1 MATDRHL
8 VLIGIMGS
16 GKTAIGEHLAQ
27 RLGRVF
33 VDTDAVIE
41 RESDLTVAQL
51 FAQRGESTFR
61 QIEGRVMGGAL
72 RQEEPAVIATGG
84 GAVLD
89 PGSRA
94 LMADHGIVVWLDPPV
109 DRVAARLE
117 GDRSRPL
124 LDGEPIG
131 RRLAQIRADR
141 APLYADVAHTRVA
154 IDAEVDEV
162 ADAVAA
168 AIETLEAA

>member
-1 MATDRHL
+1 MMKCLTWNIEWAT
-8 VLIGIMGS
+8 GS
-16 GKTAIGEHLAQ
+16 SPKGKRIKEIVEDDGWEGFRRLEKEVIQAVCAQ
-27 RLGRVF
+27 
-33 VDTDAVIE
+33 DNT
-41 RESDLTVAQL
+41 
-51 FAQRGESTFR
+51 
-61 QIEGRVMGGAL
+61 
-72 RQEEPAVIATGG
+72 VIATGG

-94 LMADHGIVVWLDPPV
+94 LMANRGIVVWLDPPV
-109 DRVAARLE
+109 ARVAARLD

>member
-1 MATDRHL
+1 MMTDRHL

-16 GKTAIGEHLAQ
+16 GKTATGEHLAE
-27 RLGRVF
+27 RWGRTL

-41 RESDLTVAQL
+41 TETDLTVAQL
-51 FAQRGESTFR
+51 FAQRGETTFR
-61 QIEGRVMGGAL
+61 KIERRVVGDAL
-72 RQEEPAVIATGG
+72 RRREPTVVATGG

-94 LMADHGIVVWLDPPV
+94 LMADRGIVVWLDPPIP
-109 DRVAARLE
+109 RVVARLE

-124 LDGEPIG
+124 LDGEPIAQ
-131 RRLAQIRADR
+131 RLAQIRADR
-141 APLYADVAHTRVA
+141 APLYEEVAHTCVA
-154 IDAEVDEV
+154 IDAEVHEV